1 MKRILMALLGGLLIG
16 AFAAGH
22 AKLPAPPAK
31 SEAEKKADADKA
43 AASKAKDA
51 ELLGKAHDKA
61 VANYKKGKGMSM
73 SPASVTPTAKKK
85 K

>member
-16 AFAAGH
+16 AFAAQ

-43 AASKAKDA
+43 AAAKAKDG
-51 ELLGKAHDKA
+51 ELMDKARDKA
-61 VANYKKGKGMSM
+61 VANYKKNKGVSM
-73 SPASVTPTAKKK
+73 SPTKPAKK
-85 K
+85 

>member
-16 AFAAGH
+16 AFAAQ

-43 AASKAKDA
+43 AAAKAKDG
-51 ELLGKAHDKA
+51 ELLDKARDKA
-61 VANYKKGKGMSM
+61 VANYKKNKGVSM
-73 SPASVTPTAKKK
+73 SPTKPAKK
-85 K
+85 